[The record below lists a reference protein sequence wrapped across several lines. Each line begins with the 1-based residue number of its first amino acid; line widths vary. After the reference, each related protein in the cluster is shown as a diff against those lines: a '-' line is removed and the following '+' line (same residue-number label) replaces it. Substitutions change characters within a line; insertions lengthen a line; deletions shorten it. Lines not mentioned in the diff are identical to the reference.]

1 MEKTPQSE
9 QAQAQPERPVHWVY
23 RPENRPKLWA
33 LQILILVLALLPELF
48 VHHHPHFAGQ
58 GFALDATLGFYAWYG
73 FLACAG
79 MIALAKTLGIFLK
92 RPDTYYDD

>member
-1 MEKTPQSE
+1 MDEAPKDD
-9 QAQAQPERPVHWVY
+9 RPSNPPPRVHWVY
-23 RPENRPKLWA
+23 RPENRSRLWA

-48 VHHHPHFAGQ
+48 VHHHAHFADQ
-58 GFALDATLGFYAWYG
+58 GFALDAGFGFYAWFG

-92 RPDTYYDD
+92 RPDSYYDD